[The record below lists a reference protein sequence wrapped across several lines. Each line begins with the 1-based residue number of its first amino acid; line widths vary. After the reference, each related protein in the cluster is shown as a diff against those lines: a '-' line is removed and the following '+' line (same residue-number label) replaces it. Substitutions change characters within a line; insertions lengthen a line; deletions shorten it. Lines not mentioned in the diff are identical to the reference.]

1 MKAAV
6 CYEFGK
12 PLTIENLELDPPKKG
27 EVKVHL
33 AAAAICHSDL
43 HALKGEGSARVP
55 FVPGHEAAGVVEEL
69 GENVTL
75 TKAGDRVVVC
85 LMRSCGRCFYCTL
98 GSPHLCEGDFALNRE
113 SRLRNRSGE
122 VIHQGLR
129 TAAFAEYCIVDQ
141 SQVVQVPQ
149 NMPLDRAS
157 LLACGVITGLGAVVN
172 TAQVEPGGSVVVI
185 GTGGVGLNAIQGA
198 VLAGAHPIIAM
209 DLLDN
214 KLKAARAFGATHTVN
229 AAEQKDAEQAVKKL
243 TSGRGADYV
252 FVTVGSAAAVDQA
265 LALTRKRGSVI
276 IVGMPAPG
284 ATASFQINALVRG
297 EQRIMGSF
305 MGSTRLR
312 LSIPRLIDLYQHG
325 RLKLDE
331 LITGRYPLERINEAI
346 EAVEKGQALRNVIV
360 FDLGKEKA
368 SGRQ

>member
-12 PLTIENLELDPPKKG
+12 SLTIEELELDPPKKG

-33 AAAAICHSDL
+33 AATAICHSDL
-43 HALKGEGSARVP
+43 HALRGEGSAHVP
-55 FVPGHEAAGVVEEL
+55 FVAGHEAAGLVEEV
-69 GENVTL
+69 GESVSL
-75 TKAGDRVVVC
+75 TKPGDRVVVC

-98 GSPHLCEGDFALNRE
+98 GFPHLCEGDFALNKE
-113 SRLRNRSGE
+113 SRLRNKRGE
-122 VIHQGLR
+122 VVNQGMR

-141 SQVVQVPQ
+141 SQVVRVPE

-157 LLACGVITGLGAVVN
+157 LLACGVITGLGAVIN
-172 TAQVEPGGSVVVI
+172 TAQVETGSSVVVI
-185 GTGGVGLNAIQGA
+185 GTGGVGLNAVQGA
-198 VLAGAHPIIAM
+198 ALAGAHPIIAI

-214 KLKAARAFGATHTVN
+214 KLKAARAFGATHTMN
-229 AAEQKDAEQAVKKL
+229 AVEREATEKAVKEL

-252 FVTVGSAAAVDQA
+252 FVTVGSAAAVAQA
-265 LALTRKRGSVI
+265 LSLTRKRGSVI

-284 ATASFQINALVRG
+284 ATASFQVNPFVRG
-297 EQRIMGSF
+297 EQRIIGSF
-305 MGSTRLR
+305 MGSTRVGV
-312 LSIPRLIDLYQHG
+312 SVPRLIDLYQHG

-331 LITGRYPLERINEAI
+331 LITAHYPLERINEAI

-360 FDLGKEKA
+360 FD
-368 SGRQ
+368 